1 MRVSEESFLNP
12 EAMTIGSI
20 TFLNNPYFV
29 KLGLIGLFVN
39 SLLSSV
45 IPIPTELTISGLLL
59 EGQSKIAIFIILV
72 SGSILGGFIAYYIG
86 YGGIGFLK
94 RLRKKPSKK
103 SEDKSTSL
111 LKKYGWSI
119 LFISP
124 WIPIIGDYIPIVAG
138 ATKYN
143 FRLFTMAIVSGKIV
157 KGIAIVFWQLDSS
170 SDLSFWPSS
179 LTHLRIY
186 PSRIWFHCT
195 VNVSRIWFHSILQY
209 WI

>member
-1 MRVSEESFLNP
+1 LHH

-45 IPIPTELTISGLLL
+45 IPIPTELTTSGLLL
-59 EGQSKIAIFIILV
+59 DGQSKIAIFIILV
-72 SGSILGGFIAYYIG
+72 TGSILGGFIAYCIG

-94 RLRKKPSKK
+94 RLRKKPNKK
-103 SEDKSTSL
+103 SEDTSTSL
-111 LKKYGWSI
+111 LKKYGWTI

-124 WIPIIGDYIPIVAG
+124 WIPIIGDYVPIVAG

-143 FRLFTMAIVSGKIV
+143 FRLFAIAIVSGKIV
-157 KGIAIVFWQLDSS
+157 KGIAIVFFGSLILPWI
-170 SDLSFWPSS
+170 FPSG
-179 LTHLRIY
+179 LR
-186 PSRIWFHCT
+186 P
-195 VNVSRIWFHSILQY
+195 
-209 WI
+209 

>member
-1 MRVSEESFLNP
+1 MFL
-12 EAMTIGSI
+12 EAMTVGST
-20 TFLNNPYFV
+20 TFLNNPVFV
-29 KLGLIGLFVN
+29 KLGLIGLFIN

-59 EGQSKIAIFIILV
+59 EGQSKISIFIILV
-72 SGSILGGFIAYYIG
+72 IGSILGGFIAYYIG

-111 LKKYGWSI
+111 LKKYGWII

-124 WIPIIGDYIPIVAG
+124 WIPIIGEYIPIVAG

-143 FRLFTMAIVSGKIV
+143 FRLFSIAIVSGKVV
-157 KGIAIVFWQLDSS
+157 KGIAIVFFGSLI
-170 SDLSFWPSS
+170 LPLIFPSG
-179 LTHLRIY
+179 LHH
-186 PSRIWFHCT
+186 P
-195 VNVSRIWFHSILQY
+195 
-209 WI
+209 

>member
-1 MRVSEESFLNP
+1 MTEDSLHH

-45 IPIPTELTISGLLL
+45 IPIPTELTTSGLLL
-59 EGQSKIAIFIILV
+59 DGQSKIAIFIILV
-72 SGSILGGFIAYYIG
+72 TGSILGGFIAYCIG

-94 RLRKKPSKK
+94 RLRKKPNKK
-103 SEDKSTSL
+103 SEDTSTSL
-111 LKKYGWSI
+111 LKKYGWTI

-124 WIPIIGDYIPIVAG
+124 WIPIIGDYVPIVAG

-143 FRLFTMAIVSGKIV
+143 FRLFAIAIVSGKIV
-157 KGIAIVFWQLDSS
+157 KGIAIVFFGSLILPWI
-170 SDLSFWPSS
+170 FPSG
-179 LTHLRIY
+179 LH
-186 PSRIWFHCT
+186 P
-195 VNVSRIWFHSILQY
+195 
-209 WI
+209 